1 MGQKITLK
9 IAGKEYPM
17 EAESQERESL
27 MRKAAKDVTSVLS
40 DMDSRFPQ
48 EDRSDKLVFVAFF
61 EAMERI
67 SLKEENARLFGE
79 LNEFGDEVSDY
90 LKGIDNRK

>member
-9 IAGKEYPM
+9 LAGKEYRM
-17 EAESQERESL
+17 EASSQEEESL
-27 MRKAAKDVTSVLS
+27 FRRAAKDVTTVMS
-40 DMDSRFPQ
+40 DMESRFPQ

-61 EAMERI
+61 EAMEKL
-67 SLKEENARLFGE
+67 SSQEEKARLEGE
-79 LNEFGDEVSDY
+79 LHELEDEVAAY